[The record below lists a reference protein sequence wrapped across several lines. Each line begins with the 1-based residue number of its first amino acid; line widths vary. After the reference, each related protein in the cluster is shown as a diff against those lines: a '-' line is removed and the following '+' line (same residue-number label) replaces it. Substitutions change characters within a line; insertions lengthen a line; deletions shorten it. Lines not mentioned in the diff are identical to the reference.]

1 MGFFRERVL
10 GLDAKPAQSFA
21 VGDDLTDDQR
31 IAFGLEP
38 VNSPV
43 AAAPKVS
50 RSLAMQV
57 PAVKLAHDRIAGV
70 LGGLPI
76 ALYGPNNAVLPSTF
90 LAQPEVSVPRSITMT
105 RLVADLMFEGTVHGG
120 IAWWRVTR
128 RDFTGRPANVE
139 RLAPHR
145 VVVSKGRIW
154 IDGTEATEKQRNDL
168 IRFDS
173 PFPGLLTAGARAI
186 RTALILDSAAARYAD
201 GAPPADYFEP
211 AEGVDPFD
219 GDETKINAMLDG
231 WTDKRRQRTTAYV
244 PAALKYNIAGWTPEK
259 LQLADARNH
268 AVLEVARLTGVD
280 PEELGVGQSS
290 RTYYNAFDRRK
301 SFIDFVLGGYRQ
313 AVEDRL
319 SMQDVTA
326 YGSTVRFDLS
336 AFLRSD
342 DQARFDAY
350 GKGLEVGV
358 YADKDEVRAA
368 EGKPPLNAPAAPSA
382 GRLRAV
388 PNDPERAVNA

>member
-1 MGFFRERVL
+1 ML
-10 GLDAKPAQSFA
+10 GLEAKQPAARFDVTIPDDAA
-21 VGDDLTDDQR
+21 V
-31 IAFGLEP
+31 AFGLE
-38 VNSPV
+38 VSTSPV

-76 ALYGPNNAVLPSTF
+76 ALYGPTNAVVPSAL
-90 LAQPEVSVPRSITMT
+90 LAQPEVNVPRSVTMT
-105 RLVADLMFEGTVHGG
+105 RTIADLMFEGTVHGG
-120 IAWWRVTR
+120 IAWWRVVQ
-128 RDFTGRPANVE
+128 RDFTRRPYKVE

-145 VVVSKGRIW
+145 VVVSRGKVW
-154 IDGTEATEKQRNDL
+154 VDGKEADDRDL

-186 RTALILDSAAARYAD
+186 RTALILDAAAARYAD

-231 WTDKRRQRTTAYV
+231 WTEKRRARTTAYV

-313 AVEDRL
+313 AIEDRL

-326 YGSTVRFDLS
+326 LGSSVRFDLS

-342 DQARFDAY
+342 DASRFAAYQA
-350 GKGLEVGV
+350 GLDVGV

-368 EGKPPLNAPAAPSA
+368 EGRPPLNPPAAPSA
-382 GRLRAV
+382 GRLHAV
-388 PNDPERAVNA
+388 PTPERAANE

>member
-10 GLDAKPAQSFA
+10 GLEAKTPAAKFDVTIPDDAA
-21 VGDDLTDDQR
+21 V
-31 IAFGLEP
+31 AFGLEP
-38 VNSPV
+38 MTSPV
-43 AAAPKVS
+43 ATAPKVS

-76 ALYGPNNAVLPSTF
+76 ALYGPNNAVIPSSF
-90 LAQPEVSVPRSITMT
+90 LSQPEANVPRSVTMT
-105 RLVADLMFEGTVHGG
+105 RLVADMMFEGTVHGG
-120 IAWWRVTR
+120 IAWWRIVQ
-128 RDFTGRPANVE
+128 RDFTRRPYKVE

-145 VVVSKGRIW
+145 VVVSKGKVW
-154 IDGTEATEKQRNDL
+154 VDGKEADDRDL

-186 RTALILDSAAARYAD
+186 RTALILDAAASRYAD

-219 GDETKINAMLDG
+219 GDEDKINAMLDG
-231 WTDKRRQRTTAYV
+231 WADKRRQRTTAYV

-313 AVEDRL
+313 AIEDRL
-319 SMQDVTA
+319 SMQDITA
-326 YGSTVRFDLS
+326 LGSTVRFDLS

-368 EGKPPLNAPAAPSA
+368 EGKPPLTTPAPNA

-388 PNDPERAVNA
+388 PNDPERAANA